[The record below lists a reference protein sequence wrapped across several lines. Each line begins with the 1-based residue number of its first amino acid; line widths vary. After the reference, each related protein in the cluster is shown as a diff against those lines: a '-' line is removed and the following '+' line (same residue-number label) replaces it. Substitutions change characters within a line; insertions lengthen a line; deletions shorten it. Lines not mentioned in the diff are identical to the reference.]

1 MDICEIVAV
10 ARCTIPTCLF
20 DLSLSLEWYTIRKL
34 HTILIILF
42 SCFFLQPCRS
52 LIAHTHT
59 HMHAHRFL
67 SYSFG
72 LCRSF
77 GMYLQ
82 FAVYM
87 LVRLPLAKYAF
98 SLNFLCSPLSLSTV
112 STYVYVCQYIVS
124 NSFHQIKKKRQFVWN
139 RERIGA
145 IETVHLFENQDN
157 DNDTNSDIE
166 FKEHNLN
173 KLANVS
179 WDFFSEIILKIS
191 RIVPPVINCTQ

>member
-59 HMHAHRFL
+59 HARTSVSL
-67 SYSFG
+67 
-72 LCRSF
+72 LLLRI
-77 GMYLQ
+77 
-82 FAVYM
+82 VP
-87 LVRLPLAKYAF
+87 LVRDVLAVCSVYAGKVTTSKICFF
-98 SLNFLCSPLSLSTV
+98 SQFSMLSPLSFHGVYICVCV
-112 STYVYVCQYIVS
+112 SVHSFEFVS
-124 NSFHQIKKKRQFVWN
+124 SNKKKRQFVWN